1 MDFYELLDDVLELLR
16 RRGRVTYRALKRQ
29 FHLDDEVLDDLKEEL
44 IKAQRVAMDENGDV
58 LVWVGDIDSTPAPT
72 PPSPQ
77 PVQMPADEGDRAA
90 PIESPAAKMHAP
102 EAERRQLTVLFC
114 DLVDSTVLAS
124 ELDPE
129 EWREVVRTY
138 QDTCAKV
145 IQPYEGHIAQYLGDG
160 LLIYFGYPQAHEDDA
175 QRAVHAGLEMVEGMN
190 TLNARLAQERGFRLA
205 LRVGIHTGLVVVG
218 EIGGGSRHELLALGD
233 TPNIAARLQGLAA
246 PNTVVISAATHHLVQ
261 GYFTMAALGPQVLK
275 GVALPVPLYRIL
287 GVSAAQSRLEV
298 ASSTGLTPLVGREAE
313 VALLLERWAQSQAGQ
328 GQVVLLS
335 GEAGIGK
342 SRLVE
347 VLREQVAREGH
358 ALITFRCSPYHT
370 HSALYPVI
378 DHLQRRLQL
387 LPDDTPE
394 AKLDK
399 LEQGLQ
405 GYHFPQGQMV
415 PLLALLLSVPLLDR
429 YPPVHQTP
437 QRQRQQTLESIV
449 AWLLEET
456 ERQSVLVVWEDV
468 HWADPS
474 TLELLDLVF
483 DQAPTARLLTL
494 MTARPEFRPPWT
506 PRSYLTQLTLG
517 RLPSPQVEMMM
528 RQLTDGRSLPADVL
542 AQVVAKTDGVPLFV
556 EELVK
561 MILESGLV
569 RAEAN
574 HYVLTGPLPPLAIP
588 VTLQDS
594 LMARLD
600 RLTTARAVAQLGA
613 VLGREFAYE
622 LLRAVAP
629 LDDATVH
636 RGLAQ
641 LVDAEL
647 LYQRGRPPKASYF
660 FKHALIQEAAY
671 QSLLKSTRQQY
682 HQRTAQVLGTQFP
695 EIVETQPE
703 LVAHHYTEA
712 GHAGQAIP
720 YWLRAGQQA
729 LDRSANVEAIRH
741 LTIGLELLVTLP
753 DTPMRAQQ
761 ELELQIVLGPTLMA
775 TKGPAAPEVE
785 QTYARAL
792 ELCQQVG
799 DTPHLF
805 PTLQGLCQF
814 YRNRGVLSRARELG
828 EQFYHL
834 AQREAAP
841 TPRLEAHEALGT
853 ALFFLADYAAAHT
866 HLTQGIALI
875 DPTLQRGR
883 ALHLGAAPGVWC
895 LAVAA
900 LTEWC
905 LGFPARAICR
915 SQEALAL
922 AQALDH
928 PPSLAL
934 AQHFAAFL
942 HHHRR
947 EAPALQTQAEELLTL
962 ATLQGFPLYV
972 GYGTCYR
979 GWALAVQGQDE
990 GGLEQMHQGL
1000 AAVLTTGQTLSRPL
1014 CLVLLAE
1021 AAGHVGQVEEGL
1033 RLLTEAL
1040 AAFETSGRG
1049 DMLTEVYRLQGE
1061 LLLRRGVPEVARA
1074 KASFHQ
1080 ALALARHQQAKSWEL
1095 RVAMTL
1101 GRLWQQQ
1108 GRRHEARELLAPIYG
1123 WFTEGFDTADLQE
1136 AKVLLDELS

>member
-1 MDFYELLDDVLELLR
+1 MDYDVVLEQAIALLQR
-16 RRGRVTYRALKRQ
+16 EQRLSYRVLKRRLQ
-29 FHLDDEVLDDLKEEL
+29 LDDEMLEDLKEDL
-44 IKAQRVAMDENGDV
+44 IYAKQLAVDEEGRV
-58 LVWVGDIDSTPAPT
+58 LVWTGGASTPMAPMVT
-72 PPSPQ
+72 PSQPPQ
-77 PVQMPADEGDRAA
+77 PPANEADQAA
-90 PIESPAAKMHAP
+90 HATSPSAEPRAP

-124 ELDPE
+124 QLDPE
-129 EWREVVRTY
+129 EWRDVVRAY
-138 QDTCAKV
+138 QEACATV
-145 IQPYEGHIAQYLGDG
+145 IARYDGHIAQYLGDG
-160 LLIYFGYPQAHEDDA
+160 LLVYFGYPQAHENDA
-175 QRAVHAGLEMVEGMN
+175 QRAVRAGLGMVEAMS
-190 TLNARLAQERGFRLA
+190 TSNARLTPTRGFRVDI
-205 LRVGIHTGLVVVG
+205 RVGIHTGLVVVG
-218 EIGGGSRHELLALGD
+218 EMGGGGRHELLALGD

-246 PNTVVISAATHHLVQ
+246 PNTVVISAATHHLVR
-261 GYFTMAALGPQVLK
+261 GYFTMAALGQQVLK
-275 GVALPVPLYRIL
+275 GVASPVPLYRIL
-287 GVSAAQSRLEV
+287 GVNAAQSRLEV

-313 VALLLERWAQSQAGQ
+313 VALLLERWAQSHAGQ
-328 GQVVLLS
+328 GQTVLLS

-358 ALITFRCSPYHT
+358 APIAFRCSPYHT

-387 LPDDTPE
+387 LPDDPPE

-429 YPPVHQTP
+429 YLPVQQTP
-437 QRQRQQTLESIV
+437 QRQRQQTLEAVV

-456 ERQSVLVVWEDV
+456 ERQSVLAVWEDV

-474 TLELLDLVF
+474 TLELLALVF

-517 RLPSPQVEMMM
+517 RLPRPQVETMVE
-528 RQLTDGRSLPADVL
+528 QLTDGKSLPVEVL

-561 MILESGLV
+561 MILESDLV
-569 RAEAN
+569 RAEAG
-574 HYVLTGPLPPLAIP
+574 HDVLTGPLPPLAIP

-600 RLTTARAVAQLGA
+600 RLTAGRAVAQLGA
-613 VLGREFAYE
+613 VLGREFPYE

-629 LDDATVH
+629 LDDATMQ
-636 RGLAQ
+636 RGLRQ
-641 LVDAEL
+641 LMDAEL
-647 LYQRGRPPKASYF
+647 VYQRGRPPQAQYV
-660 FKHALIQEAAY
+660 FKHTLIQEAAY

-703 LVAHHYTEA
+703 LVAHHYTEG
-712 GHAGQAIP
+712 GHVGQAIP

-729 LDRSANVEAIRH
+729 LDRSANVEAMRH
-741 LTIGLELLVTLP
+741 LTIALELLVTLP

-761 ELELQIVLGPTLMA
+761 ELELQIVLGPALMA

-785 QTYARAL
+785 QTYARARA
-792 ELCQQVG
+792 LCQQVG
-799 DTPHLF
+799 GTPHLF

-814 YRNRGVLSRARELG
+814 YRNRGELSTARELG

-841 TPRLEAHEALGT
+841 TSRLEAHEALGT

-875 DPTLQRGR
+875 DPTLQRAR

-900 LTEWC
+900 LTQWC
-905 LGFPARAICR
+905 LGFPTQATYR

-934 AQHFAAFL
+934 AQLFAAFL

-947 EAPALQTQAEELLTL
+947 EAPALQTQAEALLTL

-979 GWALAVQGQDE
+979 GWALAVEGQDE
-990 GGLEQMHQGL
+990 VGLAQMHQGL
-1000 AAVLTTGQTLSRPL
+1000 ASVLTTGQTLSQPL

-1040 AAFETSGRG
+1040 AAFEATGRG
-1049 DMLTEVYRLQGE
+1049 DMLTEAYRLQGE
-1061 LLLRRGVPEVARA
+1061 FLLRQAVPAEARA
-1074 KASFHQ
+1074 GACFHQ
-1080 ALALARHQQAKSWEL
+1080 ALDTARRQQARSWEL
-1095 RVAMTL
+1095 RAAVSLA
-1101 GRLWQQQ
+1101 RLWQHQ
-1108 GRRHEARELLAPIYG
+1108 GRRDEARELLAPIYG

-1136 AKVLLDELS
+1136 AKALLEELS